1 MKLEKRDGTIV
12 DFDRKKIEIAI
23 SKANDNIKD
32 RKDKITKAKTL
43 EIAKEI
49 EKALEESNVDIAKVE
64 SIQDEVE
71 NSLIKYGFIKLAKS
85 YIKYRRDHERMRESK
100 SDLFKAIY
108 SKADATNVE
117 NQNANVDEH
126 SFGGRKGEVTN
137 IIMERLALD
146 IMSEKQRERFLNNE
160 IYPHDK
166 DSYYVGMHNC
176 LSIPD
181 DIILEDGF
189 EVRQTDVR
197 PSNSISTTGQLIA
210 VTGQI
215 QSLQQFGGIA
225 FTHVDTTFSSSI
237 KKTFNKNYKLVSDI
251 IRNNCKDISNKTSIT
266 SNEYK
271 GKFFNFKKRKAYK
284 FAKQMTEREM
294 YQTCEGLY
302 HNMNTLQSR
311 SGKVVATLSKKLDM

>member
-12 DFDRKKIEIAI
+12 DFDRKKIETAI
-23 SKANDNIKD
+23 LKASDNVKE
-32 RKDKITKAKTL
+32 RKDKISKTKASD
-43 EIAKEI
+43 IAKEI
-49 EKALEESNVDIAKVE
+49 ENSLIETGVDVAKVE
-64 SIQDEVE
+64 SIQDDVE
-71 NSLIKYGFIKLAKS
+71 NALIKYGFIKLAKT

-108 SKADATNVE
+108 SKADATDVQ

-146 IMSEKQRERFLNNE
+146 MMSEKQRERFLNNE

-197 PSNSISTTGQLIA
+197 SSNSVSTTGQLIA

-237 KKTFNKNYKLVSDI
+237 KKTFNKNYKLVSQIIGNKKVDI
-251 IRNNCKDISNKTSIT
+251 PNNISIESDL
-266 SNEYK
+266 YK
-271 GKFFNFKKRKAYK
+271 GNILNFKKRKAYK
-284 FAKQMTEREM
+284 YAKQMTEREM

-311 SGKVVATLSKKLDM
+311 SGRSVFMFN

>member
-12 DFDRKKIEIAI
+12 DFDRKKIETAI
-23 SKANDNIKD
+23 LKASDNIKE
-32 RKDKITKAKTL
+32 RKDKISKTKASD
-43 EIAKEI
+43 IAKEI
-49 EKALEESNVDIAKVE
+49 ENYLIETGVDVAKVE
-64 SIQDEVE
+64 SIQDDVE
-71 NSLIKYGFIKLAKS
+71 NALIKYGLIKLAKS

-108 SKADATNVE
+108 SKADATDVQ

-146 IMSEKQRERFLNNE
+146 MMSEKQRERFLNNE

-197 PSNSISTTGQLIA
+197 PSNSVSTTGQLIA
-210 VTGQI
+210 VSGQI

-225 FTHVDTTFSSSI
+225 FTHVDTTFTSSI
-237 KKTFNKNYKLVSDI
+237 KKTFNKNYKLVSQIIGNKNVDI
-251 IRNNCKDISNKTSIT
+251 PNDTPIESKI
-266 SNEYK
+266 YK
-271 GKFFNFKKRKAYK
+271 GNIYNFKKGKAYK
-284 FAKQMTEREM
+284 YAKQMTEREM

-311 SGKVVATLSKKLDM
+311 SGRSVIMLN

>member
-12 DFDRKKIEIAI
+12 DFDRKKIETAI
-23 SKANDNIKD
+23 LNASDNVKE
-32 RKDKITKAKTL
+32 RKDKISKTKASD
-43 EIAKEI
+43 IAKEI
-49 EKALEESNVDIAKVE
+49 ENSLIETGVDVAKVE
-64 SIQDEVE
+64 SIQDDVE
-71 NSLIKYGFIKLAKS
+71 NALIKYGLIKLAKT

-108 SKADATNVE
+108 SKADATDVQ

-146 IMSEKQRERFLNNE
+146 MMSEKQRERFLNNE

-197 PSNSISTTGQLIA
+197 PSNSASTTGQLIA

-237 KKTFNKNYKLVSDI
+237 KKTFNKNYKLVSQIIGNKNVDI
-251 IRNNCKDISNKTSIT
+251 PKNTSIE
-266 SNEYK
+266 SDLYK
-271 GKFFNFKKRKAYK
+271 GNIFNFKKRKAYK
-284 FAKQMTEREM
+284 YAKQMTEREM

-311 SGKVVATLSKKLDM
+311 SGR

>member
-12 DFDRKKIEIAI
+12 DFDRKKIETAI
-23 SKANDNIKD
+23 LKASDNVKE
-32 RKDKITKAKTL
+32 RKDKISKTKASD
-43 EIAKEI
+43 IAKEI
-49 EKALEESNVDIAKVE
+49 ENSLIETGVDVAKVE
-64 SIQDEVE
+64 SIQDDVE
-71 NSLIKYGFIKLAKS
+71 NALIKYGLIKLAKT

-108 SKADATNVE
+108 SKADATDVQ

-146 IMSEKQRERFLNNE
+146 MMSEKQRERFLNNE

-197 PSNSISTTGQLIA
+197 PSNSVSTTGQLIA

-237 KKTFNKNYKLVSDI
+237 KKTFNKNYKLVSKIIGNNNIDI
-251 IRNNCKDISNKTSIT
+251 PNNTSIE
-266 SNEYK
+266 SKLYK
-271 GKFFNFKKRKAYK
+271 GNIYDFKKGKAYK
-284 FAKQMTEREM
+284 YAKEMTEREM

-311 SGKVVATLSKKLDM
+311 SGRSVIMLCVA